1 MSSSLQGRDK
11 AKEEEQK
18 RRKTTPHF
26 WNLNEDPQLTDMV
39 VHFVKKGKSRIGNKK
54 ATPLPEIIINGLS
67 VQSEHAVLENS
78 NNDTIMISPCPGAK
92 VLINGEP
99 LAGKVTL
106 HQNDRVLIGSSNLYI
121 FHHPKELTAMQKTGK
136 KPQTITYDFA
146 QGEIATSSGFDMST
160 EGKSKEDILLQEDL
174 IALMPMVY
182 EANAISEELNKK
194 VNTTSKLFRT

>member
-1 MSSSLQGRDK
+1 
-11 AKEEEQK
+11 
-18 RRKTTPHF
+18 
-26 WNLNEDPQLTDMV
+26 MV

-54 ATPLPEIIINGLS
+54 ATPLPEILINGLS
-67 VQSEHAVLENS
+67 IQPEHAVLENS
-78 NNDTIMISPCPGAK
+78 NNDMITISPCSGAK

-99 LAGKVTL
+99 LTGKVTL
-106 HQNDRVLIGSSNLYI
+106 RHNDRVLIGSSNLYI
-121 FHHPKELTAMQKTGK
+121 FHHPKELAAIQKAGK

-194 VNTTSKLFRT
+194 VQRKLSILSITNNLVFNVKIIPT